1 MAKTATTDTEAH
13 VRPGQAS
20 LVKWVFWPTAVIV
33 VGLSVITMIK
43 PKLMEVAFQSI
54 TSWITSN
61 FGWWY
66 VLLAF
71 VFVVFCVALGLSKKG
86 DIKLGRPGDEP
97 EFSLMSWFAL
107 LFAAGMGIG
116 LVFFGVTEPMSHF
129 VEPRP
134 GEDVSGVIS
143 DSTEH
148 GGEVATT
155 TANRAQSAMAT
166 TFLHWGFQPWAIYVI
181 VGLSLALAIHR
192 RGRPLSVRWGLEPLF
207 GEKRVKGAFGNV
219 IDVIALVGTV
229 FGVSTS
235 LGLGV
240 NQITAGMA
248 HMGWVDESN
257 PWIKYVLIAVVTACV
272 LWSVLTGVSKGMK
285 WLSNTNLVLAGGLLL
300 FLLIVGPTQ
309 FLLKEF
315 VQSIG
320 YYLQNYLG
328 LSMNTSAFQGDSG
341 EAWQAGWST
350 FYWGWWIAWSPFV
363 GVFIARISRGRTVR
377 EFILGVMGVPATI
390 TFLWFAILGGNAI
403 YREIHKTPGYESIIG
418 PDGAVDS
425 NAALFQMLAQIPGS
439 AMLIVG
445 AMLLSAIF
453 FITSSDSGSLVMAML
468 ATGGDTE
475 PRSWIRAFFAVAT
488 SVLAAALLMAG
499 GLEALQ
505 AASISVALPFSFV
518 MVLLAIATWKYLGD
532 NVRRNEKLRR
542 EAFIEEIGE
551 AYGLETEETGSVT
564 KKSDTWWRG
573 LRK

>member
-1 MAKTATTDTEAH
+1 MCIRD
-13 VRPGQAS
+13 R
-20 LVKWVFWPTAVIV
+20 
-33 VGLSVITMIK
+33 
-43 PKLMEVAFQSI
+43 
-54 TSWITSN
+54 
-61 FGWWY
+61 
-66 VLLAF
+66 
-71 VFVVFCVALGLSKKG
+71 
-86 DIKLGRPGDEP
+86 
-97 EFSLMSWFAL
+97 
-107 LFAAGMGIG
+107 
-116 LVFFGVTEPMSHF
+116 
-129 VEPRP
+129 
-134 GEDVSGVIS
+134 
-143 DSTEH
+143 
-148 GGEVATT
+148 
-155 TANRAQSAMAT
+155 
-166 TFLHWGFQPWAIYVI
+166 
-181 VGLSLALAIHR
+181 
-192 RGRPLSVRWGLEPLF
+192 
-207 GEKRVKGAFGNV
+207 
-219 IDVIALVGTV
+219 
-229 FGVSTS
+229 
-235 LGLGV
+235 
-240 NQITAGMA
+240 
-248 HMGWVDESN
+248 
-257 PWIKYVLIAVVTACV
+257 
-272 LWSVLTGVSKGMK
+272 
-285 WLSNTNLVLAGGLLL
+285 
-300 FLLIVGPTQ
+300 
-309 FLLKEF
+309 
-315 VQSIG
+315 
-320 YYLQNYLG
+320 
-328 LSMNTSAFQGDSG
+328 
-341 EAWQAGWST
+341 
-350 FYWGWWIAWSPFV
+350 FV

-453 FITSSDSGSLVMAML
+453 FITSSDSGSLVMSML

-551 AYGLETEETGSVT
+551 AYGLESEETGSVT

>member
-1 MAKTATTDTEAH
+1 M
-13 VRPGQAS
+13 
-20 LVKWVFWPTAVIV
+20 IV

-257 PWIKYVLIAVVTACV
+257 PWIKFVLIAAVTACV

-285 WLSNTNLVLAGGLLL
+285 WLSNTNLVLAGGLVL

-328 LSMNTSAFQGDSG
+328 LSMNTSAFQGEAG

-390 TFLWFAILGGNAI
+390 TFLWFAVLGGNAI
-403 YREIHKTPGYESIIG
+403 YREIHETPDYNSIIG
-418 PDGAVDS
+418 ADGAIDS

-468 ATGGDTE
+468 ATGGDSE

-488 SVLAAALLMAG
+488 SVLAAALLLAG

-542 EAFIEEIGE
+542 EAFIEEVGDTF
-551 AYGLETEETGSVT
+551 GLETAETESVT
-564 KKSDTWWRG
+564 KKSDNWWRG
-573 LRK
+573 LRT

>member
-285 WLSNTNLVLAGGLLL
+285 WLSNTNLVIAGGLLL

-328 LSMNTSAFQGDSG
+328 LSMNTSAFQGDAG

-518 MVLLAIATWKYLGD
+518 MVLLAIAIWKYLGD